1 MEFHSGISTYIESAA
16 PFARPILN
24 QLRTWVHQFCPEVTE
39 TVKWSF
45 PHFEYKGRILCS
57 MAAFSKHCAFGFW
70 LESVMKDPHGI
81 MEHSQAKS
89 SMGNLGR
96 ISSLDDLPSEI
107 QIRDLILEAMMLI
120 DAGVKPEKKK
130 TGPVKELESP
140 ADLMEQLQSVP
151 VALEFYRELPPGQKK
166 EYILWVTEA
175 KTEATRSKRIETT
188 VLWCSERK
196 RRLWKYESC

>member
-1 MEFHSGISTYIESAA
+1 
-16 PFARPILN
+16 
-24 QLRTWVHQFCPEVTE
+24 
-39 TVKWSF
+39 
-45 PHFEYKGRILCS
+45 
-57 MAAFSKHCAFGFW
+57 
-70 LESVMKDPHGI
+70 
-81 MEHSQAKS
+81 
-89 SMGNLGR
+89 
-96 ISSLDDLPSEI
+96 
-107 QIRDLILEAMMLI
+107 MLI